1 MNKYS
6 VITNKYILESVL
18 IKSLNILDSGW
29 GSWNSWSS
37 CLKTCGE
44 DVKKIRYRSCE
55 NPDPKY
61 GGRDC
66 PGANYEYG
74 LCSPQPEICRSPN
87 ATCNSGKVFLEAEK
101 DLTLPNTLDSLIN
114 VPPGIIVPP
123 GLFFKLNK
131 RTPLI

>member
-1 MNKYS
+1 MEKVPISDCGGLSEPYFSFFLTKSQFMNKYN
-6 VITNKYILESVL
+6 VITNKYILGSVPV
-18 IKSLNILDSGW
+18 KSLTISDSGW

-66 PGANYEYG
+66 PGENYKYG
-74 LCSPQPEICRSPN
+74 LCSPQPEICRTPN
-87 ATCNSGKVFLEAEK
+87 ATCNSGKVFL
-101 DLTLPNTLDSLIN
+101 
-114 VPPGIIVPP
+114 
-123 GLFFKLNK
+123 
-131 RTPLI
+131 